1 MLLLFVTTVS
11 CVVFGGSSAGF
22 FEKSECYGKF
32 LRFPFTYTPPRFNGQ
47 LYFTPKNGGSRKLVM
62 DKDEA
67 KDSRLQISIGSVV
80 LTDLT
85 ERDEG
90 TFSVSIND
98 AMPYDIIK
106 LEILD
111 CAYHEYRTYGSPYSS
126 VVPTQT
132 EYIEFLPFYSEELPR
147 VLWNRTDPQANK
159 GSRLQMKDSIWEI
172 KSLNQAD
179 GGYYNF
185 RKKDKTVLSRLRIVV
200 GVNDRRYY
208 TKVNERFVIEN
219 PSLDATWT
227 VTFTPAGEV
236 EKNTLMEAGNLVT
249 DDRRIRIMRN
259 GIEIDPVNIIDSG
272 TFEFRDQQ
280 GYLAKI
286 VELRVEDELLPSVL
300 HPYAYIAIIGG
311 IIFAV
316 VVCCCCVKKCCCK
329 NSSSKRHESA
339 PETEAAPAVYYH
351 DLIQPAGPSYSVAPV
366 PDNSYQPMN
375 SLVSGEHTTT
385 SLEPSVE
392 PLGGQGGDPAP
403 TLGFDCLSSDPV
415 PKFELKG
422 LSIPSALP
430 LVSDSTFCDVYTSDK
445 LNFL

>member
-1 MLLLFVTTVS
+1 
-11 CVVFGGSSAGF
+11 
-22 FEKSECYGKF
+22 
-32 LRFPFTYTPPRFNGQ
+32 
-47 LYFTPKNGGSRKLVM
+47 M

>member
-1 MLLLFVTTVS
+1 MLLLYVTTVS

-22 FEKSECYGKF
+22 YEKSECYGRT
-32 LRFPFTYTPPRFNGQ
+32 LRFPFSFTPPLFNGQ
-47 LYFTPKNGGSRKLVM
+47 LYFTPLKGGSRKLVM

-67 KDSRLQISIGSVV
+67 KDPRLQISIGSVV

-90 TFSVSIND
+90 TFSVSIGD
-98 AMPYDIIK
+98 AMPYDVIK
-106 LEILD
+106 MEILD
-111 CAYHEYRTYGSPYSS
+111 CAYHEYWTYGNPYSS
-126 VVPTQT
+126 VAPTLT
-132 EYIEFLPFYSEELPR
+132 EYIEFLPFYSEDLPR

-159 GSRLQMKDSIWEI
+159 GSRLQMKGSIWEI
-172 KSLNQAD
+172 KSINQAD

-200 GVNDRRYY
+200 AANNRRYY
-208 TKVNERFVIEN
+208 TNVNERLVIDS

-249 DDRRIRIMRN
+249 DDRRIQIMPN
-259 GIEIDPVNIIDSG
+259 GIEINPVNIIDSG

-280 GYLAKI
+280 GHLAQI
-286 VELRVEDELLPSVL
+286 VEVIVKDEPPPSVL
-300 HPYAYIAIIGG
+300 HPYVYIAIIGG

-339 PETEAAPAVYYH
+339 PETAAAPAVYYH
-351 DLIQPAGPSYSVAPV
+351 DLIQPAGPV

-375 SLVSGEHTTT
+375 SLVSGEPTTT

-392 PLGGQGGDPAP
+392 PLGGQGGYPAP
-403 TLGFDCLSSDPV
+403 TLGSDCLSSDPV

-422 LSIPSALP
+422 QSIPSALP